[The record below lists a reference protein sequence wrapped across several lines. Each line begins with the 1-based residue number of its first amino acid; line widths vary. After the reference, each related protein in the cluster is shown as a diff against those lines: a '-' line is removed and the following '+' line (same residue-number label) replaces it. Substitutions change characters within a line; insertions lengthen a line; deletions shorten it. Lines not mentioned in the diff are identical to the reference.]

1 MKQFAAATLALSCI
15 LAVMA
20 PDAVLSAVSGTAHWV
35 YETNVVQYFD
45 AAAWSG
51 VCFP

>member
-1 MKQFAAATLALSCI
+1 MKGLAAATLAVSCI
-15 LAVMA
+15 LALAA
-20 PDAVLSAVSGTAHWV
+20 PDTVLSAVSGAGRWV